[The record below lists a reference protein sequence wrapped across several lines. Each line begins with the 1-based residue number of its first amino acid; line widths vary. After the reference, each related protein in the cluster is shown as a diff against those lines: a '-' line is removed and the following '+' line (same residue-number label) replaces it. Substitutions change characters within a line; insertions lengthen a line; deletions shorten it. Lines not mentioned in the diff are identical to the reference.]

1 MSTSAR
7 FPRISFRLYLILCI
21 TVVSAFL
28 AACSPSTRSDD
39 PSAAL
44 STQGVCEDGDQASGA
59 KYRICMPALT
69 PWNGDL
75 VVYAHGYVAYNEP
88 VAIPEDQ
95 LVVGDVSLPDVVNAF
110 GYAFATTSYYTNG
123 LAVRAAIP
131 DLVDLVDVFVSTQPV
146 TPTRVY
152 LTGASEGGL
161 ITALA
166 LEEHPEVFDGGLAAC
181 GPLGGLQPQ
190 AGYLGDYRVAFDYY
204 FPDLMPGPP
213 ITIPQ
218 SLIDGWEPHYAAVIE
233 PVISSPTSAYSLTQ
247 LLNVTGAAY
256 EPVDPLTM
264 LTTTHGALW
273 YNVFATNDAKAKL
286 GGQPFDN
293 SDRVYTGSDD
303 DDRLNDAVQRFV
315 ADQVA
320 LDEMEAHYLPTGQL
334 SVPMVTIHTTLDE
347 IVPCWHEALYHD
359 RAVASQAWPWL
370 DSITIPRYG
379 HCNFLPSEVVQAF
392 LLLVERVENA
402 RPDLSTSRISVVDA
416 SSDGVAQAGETLTY
430 TIAVTNSGTVAAS
443 VTVTDVLPVGLT
455 YVADSLAYA
464 TPGITLTA
472 SFSGNQLVA
481 YTEGAAL
488 DPAARVTISFAA
500 EVGDPPPAGWYLA
513 NGIELQDQEQTYV
526 IPPSV
531 IATRYLLWLPVVAR
545 EH

>member
-1 MSTSAR
+1 MSASAR
-7 FPRISFRLYLILCI
+7 LPRISLRVYLIVCVA
-21 TVVSAFL
+21 VVSAFL
-28 AACSPSTRSDD
+28 GACSPSTVGDQPR
-39 PSAAL
+39 AAT
-44 STQGVCEDGDQASGA
+44 STQGVCEDRDQASGA
-59 KYRICMPALT
+59 KYRICMPTL
-69 PWNGDL
+69 PWNHDL

-95 LVVGDVSLPDVVNAF
+95 LIVGDVSLPDVVNAF

-131 DLVDLVDVFVSTQPV
+131 DLVDLVDVFVSTQSV

-190 AGYLGDYRVAFDYY
+190 ADYLGDLRIVFDYY

-218 SLIDGWEPHYAAVIE
+218 SLIDGWESHYATVVQ

-247 LLNVTGAAY
+247 LLAVTGAAY
-256 EPVDPLTM
+256 EPADPATM
-264 LTTTHGALW
+264 VSTTQGALW

-303 DDRLNDAVQRFV
+303 DARLNTEVQRLV
-315 ADQVA
+315 GDQAV
-320 LDEMEAHYLPTGQL
+320 LDEMEAHYQPRGQL
-334 SVPMVTIHTTLDE
+334 GVPMVTIHTTLDE
-347 IVPCWHEALYHD
+347 IVPYWHEALYHD

-488 DPAARVTISFAA
+488 DPAAALTIAYEA
-500 EVGDPPPAGWYLA
+500 QVGDPLPAGWYLV
-513 NGIELQDQEQTYV
+513 NGIELQDQQRNYA

>member
-1 MSTSAR
+1 
-7 FPRISFRLYLILCI
+7 
-21 TVVSAFL
+21 
-28 AACSPSTRSDD
+28 
-39 PSAAL
+39 
-44 STQGVCEDGDQASGA
+44 
-59 KYRICMPALT
+59 MPPELQ
-69 PWNGDL
+69 WNGDL

-95 LVVGDVSLPDVVNAF
+95 LVVGDISLPEVVNAF

-131 DLVDLVDVFVSTQPV
+131 DLVDLVDVFIMNQAV

-161 ITALA
+161 ITALT

-181 GPLGGLQPQ
+181 GPLGGLEPQ
-190 AGYLGDYRVAFDYY
+190 AEYLGDYRVVFDYY

-218 SLIDGWEPHYAAVIE
+218 SLIDGWESHYATEVE
-233 PVISSPTSAYSLTQ
+233 PVIASPTSAYSLTQ

-256 EPVDPLTM
+256 EPSDPLTM

-293 SDRVYTGSDD
+293 STRVYSGSDD

-334 SVPMVTIHTTLDE
+334 SVPLVTIHTTLDE
-347 IVPCWHEALYHD
+347 IVPYWHEALYHD
-359 RAVASQAWPWL
+359 RVAASGAWSWL
-370 DSITIPRYG
+370 DSITVPRYG
-379 HCNFLPSEVVQAF
+379 HCSFLPSEVVQAF
-392 LLLVERVENA
+392 LLLVERVENP
-402 RPDLSTSRISVVDA
+402 R
-416 SSDGVAQAGETLTY
+416 
-430 TIAVTNSGTVAAS
+430 
-443 VTVTDVLPVGLT
+443 
-455 YVADSLAYA
+455 YV
-464 TPGITLTA
+464 
-472 SFSGNQLVA
+472 
-481 YTEGAAL
+481 
-488 DPAARVTISFAA
+488 
-500 EVGDPPPAGWYLA
+500 
-513 NGIELQDQEQTYV
+513 
-526 IPPSV
+526 
-531 IATRYLLWLPVVAR
+531 LWLPVVAR
-545 EH
+545 GY